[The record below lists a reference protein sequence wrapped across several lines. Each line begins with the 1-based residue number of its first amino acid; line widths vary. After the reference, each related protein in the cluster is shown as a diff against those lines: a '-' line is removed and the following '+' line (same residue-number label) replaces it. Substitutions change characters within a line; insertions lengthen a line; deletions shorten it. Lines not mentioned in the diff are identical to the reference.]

1 MRQKTYRHTN
11 RNTHPHPHA
20 HTHTTYVC
28 ADVCNIENPS
38 HQGYR
43 VSTLSK
49 DVTNIGLVNTF
60 GNTKGVRKHQL
71 FKLTL
76 MPDGLKS
83 SCRFPERDRESLSC
97 RIHRLY
103 G

>member
-1 MRQKTYRHTN
+1 M
-11 RNTHPHPHA
+11 
-20 HTHTTYVC
+20 C
-28 ADVCNIENPS
+28 ANVCNIENPS

-60 GNTKGVRKHQL
+60 ENTKRVRKHQL

-76 MPDGLKS
+76 MPGGLKS
-83 SCRFPERDRESLSC
+83 SCRFPEREIEEASHVESIYCMVKPQFYLKTKKISE
-97 RIHRLY
+97 Y
-103 G
+103 QKTEDKN